1 MAENKDETTEKSGK
15 KVVLEFLLRLL
26 LAPVAFGLT
35 IFILSKTEADW
46 QQGFYL
52 ITIIAVIG
60 IRIIGLSPL
69 YLLFPLLIGMKAA
82 IMGALNSGG
91 YSDLTFE
98 NAAMVYGITYGVSFL
113 MVLPALFLYSEEQS
127 PHLSKQDK
135 VDEKQKNL
143 HISNSN

>member
-35 IFILSKTEADW
+35 IFILSKTEADC

-82 IMGALNSGG
+82 IMGALN
-91 YSDLTFE
+91 
-98 NAAMVYGITYGVSFL
+98 
-113 MVLPALFLYSEEQS
+113 
-127 PHLSKQDK
+127 
-135 VDEKQKNL
+135 
-143 HISNSN
+143 